1 MSNSETA
8 LTLQQFNPST
18 SGKRYRPFSFS
29 RIYAITIN
37 TVTELT
43 RLKVFYVL
51 LVFGLLLIGSSI
63 FMAQFSFQQEF
74 QILKDVSLG
83 AISIFTSLL
92 AIVATAR
99 LLPQDLEDRI
109 LYTILAKPVPR
120 FEYVLGK
127 IAGVLLLL
135 AISTLVMGA
144 AFLLVLYI
152 REQAVVHA
160 TLQQMSNAPR
170 DQVADAVRII
180 QSSAF
185 NIDIFPGIVIIYL
198 KACLLAALTLFV
210 STFATSNIFT
220 IVVMAFIYF
229 IGHLQATAREYW
241 LHEHSSGLVSR
252 IFLAIVALLFPDLQ
266 AFNLVDDIVAGTAI
280 SLSVFGKT
288 ALLGVF
294 YTTIYTLLAAF
305 VFYGKEL

>member
-1 MSNSETA
+1 MRTEMTECH
-8 LTLQQFNPST
+8 
-18 SGKRYRPFSFS
+18 YRPFSLG
-29 RIYAITIN
+29 RIATITLN
-37 TVTELT
+37 TLTELT

-51 LVFGLLLIGSSI
+51 LVFALLLIGSSI

-74 QILKDVSLG
+74 QILKDISLG
-83 AISIFTSLL
+83 AMSIFTSLL

-99 LLPQDLEDRI
+99 LLPQDIEDRTV
-109 LYTILAKPVPR
+109 YTILAKPVPR
-120 FEYVLGK
+120 FEYLVGK

-144 AFLLVLYI
+144 AFLLVLYA
-152 REQAVVHA
+152 REQVVVHA
-160 TLQQMSNAPR
+160 TLRHMPGAPR
-170 DQVADAVRII
+170 EQIDDALRAIR
-180 QSSAF
+180 SSAF
-185 NIDIFPGIVIIYL
+185 NIDIFPGIIIIYL

-210 STFATSNIFT
+210 STFATTSIFT

-241 LHEHSSGLVSR
+241 LQQHSSGLITRV
-252 IFLAIVALLFPDLQ
+252 FLAVVALLFPDLQ
-266 AFNLVDDIVAGTAI
+266 AFNLVDDIVAGAAI
-280 SLSVFGKT
+280 SLALFIKT
-288 ALLGVF
+288 AVLGIF